1 MSKAA
6 KTDEPVLVPEPHVTS
21 RLSTDGTMYLPETYV
36 STDGTVE
43 KPWPMTD
50 PMGVKRRL
58 LTDWP
63 IGDARRE
70 DPGP

>member
-1 MSKAA
+1 MSKTT
-6 KTDEPVLVPEPHVTS
+6 KTDGPLLVPEQHVTS

-43 KPWPMTD
+43 KPWPMMD
-50 PMGVKRRL
+50 PQGVKRRM
-58 LTDWP
+58 LTDYP
-63 IGDARRE
+63 LGDARRV

>member
-21 RLSTDGTMYLPETYV
+21 RLTTDGTMYLPETYV